1 MSVWRQIA
9 RGLRGLVRR
18 DAADR
23 DAADEVQH
31 YLEEAAAAHRS
42 RGLPPAEAQRAA
54 QLEIGNATVVR
65 EQLRGVGW
73 ENVVV
78 TLVADLRF
86 AWRLAARRP
95 GFSVLVALTLA
106 IGAGAT
112 TAIYSAVRPILFEPL
127 PYPAPDR
134 LVTVT
139 ERGRDG
145 LPAGI
150 GFATIKDIEASSR
163 SFEALAAVGL
173 WVPTLNGRAEP
184 ERVEGA
190 KVSSTYFAVLGVR
203 PFLGRDFRKEEDRP
217 NAPRVAILSYGL
229 WRGRFGGD
237 STVVGGPITVD
248 GLPFTV
254 AGVMPPG
261 FENVIDPAV
270 QIWEPLRYDVSLP
283 YACRTCH
290 HLQAIGRLKAGI
302 RVAAATSELNLIS
315 ARLVADHPT
324 EYEAPGMLVP
334 ALKDQV
340 IGGVRSALL
349 VLFGAAG
356 LVLLIACANV
366 ASLVLGRALAHQRQV
381 AMRTALGAGRRR
393 LVQGA
398 LVEGAVLAAGGGG
411 LGLLATA
418 WCTPLLV
425 RLAGPDLPRAS
436 DISLDGRVLVTCLG
450 ASALAAILTAVLPAW
465 HAARLP
471 PGEVLKSGGPERTVT
486 GRGRLGG
493 ALLVGQLALT
503 TVLLA
508 GAALLAR
515 SFAGLTRV
523 DPGFDPRH
531 LLAADVDLPGVQY
544 QRAAQRVE
552 YVRRAEEALG
562 AVPGVVTT
570 AAGTGIPL
578 APGALSVTD
587 HRGPDGT
594 SRPVLMFIAAVT
606 PDYFR
611 ALGIPLLRGR
621 ALEADDPNAVV
632 IDAAVADEYFPGED
646 PIGKPI
652 TIYGNVTRTVVGVV
666 GNVRQE
672 MLPIP
677 APMHA
682 YEPYGSEPV
691 SHIHF
696 LVVTRGAPALAAG
709 AVRRALQAVDPDVPV
724 DRVRPMTALMSA
736 SLAKQRL
743 YAVLLGSFA
752 VIALALSAV
761 GVYGLASYG
770 VSDRTREFGIRIAL
784 GADPHSLLRLVLGR
798 AIVLGGLGLVIGL
811 AAALAATKILRG
823 LLYGVGPGDP
833 ASLAGAAALLLGAT
847 VAASFLPARRATR
860 VDPMVALRAE

>member
-1 MSVWRQIA
+1 MG
-9 RGLRGLVRR
+9 GLLQDFRYAVRGLVRSPGFTIVALLTLALGIGATTTIFSVVEGVLLR
-18 DAADR
+18 SLPFPSSDRLVDIKEVQEQYRKPGRIGGGTTDLSSYQRWSTADR
-23 DAADEVQH
+23 AFDATAVYSATSRILRVRGPATRVVAWSVSAGFFPLLGARPALGRSFAAAEDQPGSAPVVVLSHVFWADRMGADSGVLRKTLTLDTTAYTIVGIMPAGFQYPADGDVWANLGALLSGPQGQARARH
-31 YLEEAAAAHRS
+31 PGFWILARLRSGVDAAAA
-42 RGLPPAEAQRAA
+42 QA
-54 QLEIGNATVVR
+54 QLDVISRRAWTTDPGAKSW
-65 EQLRGVGW
+65 LP
-73 ENVVV
+73 VV
-78 TLVADLRF
+78 T
-86 AWRLAARRP
+86 
-95 GFSVLVALTLA
+95 
-106 IGAGAT
+106 
-112 TAIYSAVRPILFEPL
+112 
-127 PYPAPDR
+127 
-134 LVTVT
+134 
-139 ERGRDG
+139 
-145 LPAGI
+145 
-150 GFATIKDIEASSR
+150 
-163 SFEALAAVGL
+163 
-173 WVPTLNGRAEP
+173 
-184 ERVEGA
+184 
-190 KVSSTYFAVLGVR
+190 
-203 PFLGRDFRKEEDRP
+203 
-217 NAPRVAILSYGL
+217 
-229 WRGRFGGD
+229 
-237 STVVGGPITVD
+237 
-248 GLPFTV
+248 
-254 AGVMPPG
+254 
-261 FENVIDPAV
+261 
-270 QIWEPLRYDVSLP
+270 PLRDYLTGQVRAPLLIMLG
-283 YACRTCH
+283 A
-290 HLQAIGRLKAGI
+290 
-302 RVAAATSELNLIS
+302 VA
-315 ARLVADHPT
+315 
-324 EYEAPGMLVP
+324 
-334 ALKDQV
+334 
-340 IGGVRSALL
+340 
-349 VLFGAAG
+349 